1 VVAAAPVLRLQ
12 LSGRLL
18 DTANPLSRVSG
29 ESFERVKS
37 LLKSFGESQFIS
49 SVEKEKFNP
58 TQPGIL
64 SFDFILVVDP
74 KKPL

>member
-1 VVAAAPVLRLQ
+1 
-12 LSGRLL
+12 L
-18 DTANPLSRVSG
+18 DKNNPLSRVS
-29 ESFERVKS
+29 EDSFERVKL
-37 LLKSFGESQFIS
+37 LLKSFADSQFIS

-64 SFDFILVVDP
+64 SFDFILVVNP